1 MAQQIHLEVVTPA
14 GQVVSEEVDIVTA
27 PGTSGEFGVLAHH
40 ANYLTTVKTGVL
52 SFKKDRQVKYM
63 MVSKGF
69 AEVSDNT
76 ITFLV
81 ESAEYGYDI
90 DVDRALRAKE
100 RAEKRLMQAQAHDE
114 DMSRI
119 QAEAALHRAVAR
131 LAAAERSS
139 KL

>member
-1 MAQQIHLEVVTPA
+1 MAQIHLEVVTPA
-14 GQVVSEEVDIVTA
+14 GQVVSDDVDIVTA

-40 ANYLTTVKTGVL
+40 ANFLSTIKTGVL
-52 SFKKDRQVKYM
+52 SFKKDRQIKYM

-90 DVDRALRAKE
+90 DVDRAIRARE
-100 RAEKRLMQAQAHDE
+100 RAERRLTQALAHDE
-114 DMSRI
+114 AMNRTL
-119 QAEAALHRAVAR
+119 AEAALQRAVAR
-131 LAAAERSS
+131 LAAAQCSG
-139 KL
+139 KA

>member
-14 GQVVSEEVDIVTA
+14 GQLVSEDVDIVTA

-40 ANYLTTVKTGVL
+40 ANYLTTIKTGVL
-52 SFKKDRQVKYM
+52 SFKTDKQLKYM
-63 MVSKGF
+63 MVSEGF

-76 ITFLV
+76 VTFLV

-90 DVDRALRAKE
+90 DVKRAMQAKE
-100 RAEKRLMQAQAHDE
+100 RAERRLIQAQAHDE
-114 DMSRI
+114 DLNRI
-119 QAEAALHRAVAR
+119 QVEAALHRAVAR
-131 LAAAERSS
+131 LAAAERS

>member
-14 GQVVSEEVDIVTA
+14 GQLVSEDVDIVTA

-40 ANYLTTVKTGVL
+40 ANYLTTIKTGVL
-52 SFKKDRQVKYM
+52 SFKTDRQVKYI
-63 MVSKGF
+63 MVSEGF

-76 ITFLV
+76 VTFLV
-81 ESAEYGYDI
+81 ESAEHGYDI
-90 DVDRALRAKE
+90 DVKRAMQAKE
-100 RAEKRLMQAQAHDE
+100 RAERRLIQAQAHDE
-114 DMSRI
+114 DLNRI

-139 KL
+139 I